1 MARYSVLRLMMFFGF
16 LLVLWLLGLRGLWL
30 VLVAALGSMAVS
42 YFVLAGPREE
52 FSRRL
57 AARVD
62 ERAARAAQA
71 PSDEDAEDEEAGG
84 STPA

>member
-1 MARYSVLRLMMFFGF
+1 MARYTVLRLLMFLGF
-16 LLVLWLLGLRGLWL
+16 ICLGYLVGLRELWL
-30 VLVAALGSMAVS
+30 VLVAALGSMVLS